1 MPESPE
7 ESFVQRRVMLASL
20 LSAVA
25 IMGYFYLGTMNAPPV
40 EPAPPPAEAQV
51 SEAPAVE
58 QTTPEPV
65 ETPVT
70 EPAAAPEQLAVVAA
84 DAEREITVITD
95 TFEVVFSNRG
105 AVAKSW
111 VLSNFLSI
119 SGEPLDLVHQAGA
132 AEFGMP
138 FSVSGAGGVKIPGLN
153 EALYAVNSGP
163 VRRRAPVELT
173 FEYSDGDRRASK
185 TFRFEKEGYVVE
197 VETEIEQ
204 AGVPQPHLINWPGG
218 FGDTPQTQDSL
229 YSTVFYRSPETG
241 EIERNEAGDAE
252 ETRLASTGVFA
263 FAGIDDLFFTATF
276 IPDEGATV
284 QLETS
289 SVEIAPDPSIPDAKE
304 LFAGVAVGSIS
315 GANSFRAFIGPKDV
329 DELQAVDPMLRRV
342 VDFGFFSFIAEP
354 LFLML
359 RWTHANVV
367 SNWGWSIVIVTIFV
381 NFALFPLKWKGSR
394 SMKRMQQLQPLVK
407 DINDRYKGLPP
418 RDPKKQQQSEELMAL
433 YKKYGVNPVGGCFPM
448 LLQIPFF
455 YGFYKVLM
463 IAIEMRQAEWMWV
476 PDLSQPET
484 LAIRILPLAMVAS
497 QFYMQSLTPQAP
509 TMDPAQMRLMKFMP
523 LMFGFIFYQ
532 FQAGLVLY
540 WLTSNI
546 VGVGQQLL
554 MNKLPGETLDIEL
567 PGKRGKKKKK

>member
-25 IMGYFYLGTMNAPPV
+25 IMGYFYLGTMNAPPAPLAEEPV
-40 EPAPPPAEAQV
+40 AEEQAAEQPAPPEPAPTP
-51 SEAPAVE
+51 VE
-58 QTTPEPV
+58 QPPPE
-65 ETPVT
+65 
-70 EPAAAPEQLAVVAA
+70 PEQLAVVAA
-84 DAEREITVITD
+84 EAEQEITVFTD

-111 VLSNFLSI
+111 VLAKFLSI

-138 FSVSGAGGVKIPGLN
+138 FSLSAAGGVKIPGLN

-163 VRRRAPVELT
+163 LRRRAPVELT

-197 VETEIEQ
+197 VETEIQQ
-204 AGVPQPHLINWPGG
+204 AGVGQPHLINWPGG
-218 FGDTPQTQDSL
+218 FGDTRQTQDSI

-276 IPDEGATV
+276 LPEQGSTV

-289 SVEIAPDPSIPDAKE
+289 SIEIAPDPATPEAKE
-304 LFAGVAVGSIS
+304 LFPAVAIGSIS
-315 GANSFRAFIGPKDV
+315 GGNSFRAFIGPKDV
-329 DELQAVDPMLRRV
+329 DDLQAVDPMLRRV

-354 LFLML
+354 LFMML
-359 RWTHANVV
+359 RWTYGNIV

-381 NFALFPLKWKGSR
+381 NFALFPLKWKGSK
-394 SMKRMQQLQPLVK
+394 SMKRMQQLQPLVQE
-407 DINDRYKGLPP
+407 INERYKGLPK

-433 YKKYGVNPVGGCFPM
+433 YKKYSVNPVGGCFPL

-463 IAIEMRQAEWMWV
+463 VSIEMRQAEWMWV

-509 TMDPAQMRLMKFMP
+509 TMDPAQVRLMKFMP

-540 WLTSNI
+540 WLTSNL
-546 VGVGQQLL
+546 VGIGQQVL
-554 MNKLPGETLDIEL
+554 MNKLPGEKLDIEK

>member
-1 MPESPE
+1 
-7 ESFVQRRVMLASL
+7 MLASL

-40 EPAPPPAEAQV
+40 EPEVADQPAAQVAEPPAA
-51 SEAPAVE
+51 
-58 QTTPEPV
+58 PEPV
-65 ETPVT
+65 ETVAPK
-70 EPAAAPEQLAVVAA
+70 PAPEPEPLAVVSAE
-84 DAEREITVITD
+84 AERETTVITD

-105 AVAKSW
+105 ALAKSW
-111 VLSNFLSI
+111 VLRKYLS
-119 SGEPLDLVHQAGA
+119 SAGETLDLVHQAGA
-132 AEFGMP
+132 AEFGLP
-138 FSVSGAGGVKIPGLN
+138 FSLTAPGGVKIPGLN

-163 VRRRAPVELT
+163 SRRVAPVELT

-197 VETEIEQ
+197 VETQIQQ
-204 AGVPQPHLINWPGG
+204 AGVPQPHLIAWPGG
-218 FGDTPQTQDSL
+218 FGDTLQTQDSI
-229 YSTVFYRSPETG
+229 YSSVFYRSPETG

-276 IPDEGATV
+276 LPEEGSTI

-289 SVEIAPDPSIPDAKE
+289 AIEIAPDPATPEAKE
-304 LFAGVAVGSIS
+304 LFAAVAIGSLS
-315 GANSFRAFIGPKDV
+315 GGNSLRAFVGPKDV
-329 DELQAVDPMLRRV
+329 DDLQAVDPMLRHV

-354 LFLML
+354 LFMML
-359 RWTHANVV
+359 RWTYGNIV

-394 SMKRMQQLQPLVK
+394 SMKRMQQLQPLVQE
-407 DINDRYKGLPP
+407 INERYKGLPP
-418 RDPKKQQQSEELMAL
+418 RDPKKQQQSEELMGL

-463 IAIEMRQAEWMWV
+463 VAIEMRQAEWMWV

-484 LAIRILPLAMVAS
+484 LAIRVLPLAMVAS

-540 WLTSNI
+540 WLTSNL

-554 MNKLPGETLDIEL
+554 MNKLPGETLDIEM
-567 PGKRGKKKKK
+567 PGKRGKKKK